1 MADSNPN
8 FNFFM
13 FKNNGYTIQ
22 VIIKFNNNKLE
33 LKLKFFDINYNL
45 IGNSSLNFNI
55 INRKIKWEQPVWIS
69 QDCMDY
75 CDKLLNLRAFA

>member
-8 FNFFM
+8 FNFFV

-22 VIIKFNNNKLE
+22 VLINFEINKIE
-33 LKLKFFDINYNL
+33 LRLKFFDANYNS
-45 IGNSSLNFNI
+45 IGVSSLNFNI
-55 INRKIKWEQPVWIS
+55 VNNKIIWDQPVWIN
-69 QDCMDY
+69 QECMNY